1 MRPVHYESRAALSI
15 ILATRDENLP
25 AVRIQF
31 TKQLAIEREALI
43 KVSHGSNS
51 HVPLVLTSHRVFP
64 GHHPD
69 LLSSGEE
76 GEQNKEQEFPR

>member
-1 MRPVHYESRAALSI
+1 MRPVHCGDRAALSV
-15 ILATRDENLP
+15 ILATRDGNLP

-31 TKQLAIEREALI
+31 TKQLTIEREALV
-43 KVSHGSNS
+43 KVSHGTNS
-51 HVPLVLTSHRVFP
+51 HIPLVLTSLRVFP
-64 GHHPD
+64 DHHPD